1 MPLQETSGAA
11 SYDAF
16 GGGTPVPAN
25 YIEDVFSTFLYTGN
39 GSTQTITNGIALA
52 TNGGLV
58 WLKSRSAATN
68 NFLFDTNRG
77 ALNELNSNTTDA
89 QASLA
94 NSLTSFNSNG
104 FSIGNATGINVN
116 AATYTSWSFQK
127 QPKFFD
133 VVTWTGDGTGTRVI
147 SHNLTST
154 PGCIFLKRLDSTDG
168 WWVVHRSGA
177 NGFSSYAKLET
188 TAAFV
193 ATGSTVS
200 GVNDTSFTIGS
211 FYNNSGSSWVAYVFA
226 HNAGGFGD
234 SGTDNVIS
242 CGSYTGNGNN
252 AGPVVDLGYEP
263 QWIMI
268 KNRTGTGNWQIVDS
282 MRGIY
287 FSYNEATLQANLI
300 DAETAGNFIRPL
312 ANGFRLNTT
321 STEFNTSA
329 SVYIYIAIRRGPMKT
344 PTDGSAVFGLNN
356 RTGTGANAT
365 VTGLPVTDAVLI
377 KNTGSAVDDLFAS
390 RLNGSGYSV
399 TSSTAAELLAGTTIL
414 QSNAWDVMNGIE
426 VGTTSTI
433 TNASSNTFIN
443 YLFRRAPKFMDVAYY
458 LGTGAVVNQPH
469 NLNAVPE
476 LMIVKQ
482 RDAVTSWVV
491 YYGNNAN
498 YLRLNTN
505 DTPIAST
512 VMWNTTTPTSEV
524 FTLGTNTIVNLNGG
538 SYFAWLFASCP
549 SVSKIG
555 TFTGTAATQV
565 IDCGFTSGAR
575 FVLIKS
581 TSAVGDWYVWDSAR
595 GIVAGNDPYFLINSN
610 AAQVTNTDWV
620 DTAASGFELTNTA
633 GNLANSSGVS
643 YVFLAI
649 A

>member
-25 YIEDVFSTFLYTGN
+25 YIEDVFSTFLYTGS
-39 GSTQTITNGIALA
+39 GATQTINNGINLASKGGLAWIKNRTGTA
-52 TNGGLV
+52 TNH
-58 WLKSRSAATN
+58 
-68 NFLFDTNRG
+68 FLFDTNRG

-94 NSLTSFNSNG
+94 NSLTAFNSNG
-104 FSIGNATGINVN
+104 FSLGNAAGVN
-116 AATYTSWSFQK
+116 TTAATYASWSFQK

-133 VVTWTGDGTGTRVI
+133 VVTWTGTGGTGVI
-147 SHNLTST
+147 QHNLGST
-154 PGCIFLKRLDSTDG
+154 PGCIILKRVGTVDG
-168 WWVVHRSGA
+168 WWVVHRSGQNA
-177 NGFSSYAKLET
+177 FDSYGRLDT

-193 ATGSTVS
+193 ATGSGVS
-200 GVNDTSFTIGS
+200 AVNDTSFTVSS
-211 FYNNSGSSWVAYVFA
+211 FYNGAGSSWVAYVFA
-226 HNAGGFGD
+226 HNAGGFGQLD
-234 SGTDNVIS
+234 TDNVIS

-263 QWIMI
+263 QWLMI
-268 KNRTGTGNWQIVDS
+268 KNRTGVGNWQIVDS

-321 STEFNTSA
+321 SGEFNASA

-377 KNTGSAVDDLFAS
+377 KNTGAAVNDLFAT
-390 RLNGSGYSV
+390 RLNGNGYLV
-399 TSSTAAELLAGTTIL
+399 TSTNGIEPNADATIL
-414 QSNAWDVMNGIE
+414 QANSWDVMNGIE

-469 NLNAVPE
+469 NLSAVPE
-476 LMIVKQ
+476 LIFVKR
-482 RDAVTSWVV
+482 RDVLSAWTV
-491 YYGNNAN
+491 YYG
-498 YLRLNTN
+498 LNTSFLVLDGTN
-505 DTPIAST
+505 ATSSSIT
-512 VMWNTTTPTSEV
+512 IWNNTTPTSSV
-524 FTLGTNTIVNLNGG
+524 FTLGTSTLVNNSAG
-538 SYFAWLFASCP
+538 SYIAWLFSTCP
-549 SVSKIG
+549 GVSKVG
-555 TFTGTAATQV
+555 TFTGTGATQV
-565 IDCGFTSGAR
+565 IDCGFTTGAR
-575 FVLIKS
+575 FVLVKS
-581 TSAVGDWYVWDSAR
+581 TSATGNWYVWDSAR
-595 GIVAGNDPYFLINSN
+595 GIVPTDDPYFLLNSN
-610 AAQVTNTDWV
+610 AAQVTNTNWV
-620 DTAASGFELTNTA
+620 NAASSGFELSNAA

-643 YVFLAI
+643 YIFLAI